1 MADRQIV
8 ARTLGRSKAGA
19 LAVGQGLALAIP
31 IGLAGGVAGTAFH
44 IAVEQVTG
52 LRGAHGWLL
61 WLLPAAGLGIVAL
74 YQALGCQGLGT
85 DDVLRT
91 VQEGKPLPLALAPAI
106 FLGAVL
112 THLCGGSAGREGAAL
127 QIGGSIG
134 WAIGGWEKQSPA
146 GQRCA
151 AVCGM
156 AALFSALFGT
166 PLAAA
171 LFAATVAQVGDSFAP
186 ALAPSLAAAVIAS
199 GVSSAAGIPPTAFAV
214 EMPALTGWTALQAA
228 GLGVACAA
236 VTRGFC
242 WVLHQSKHLL
252 ARYLPGPYLR
262 AAAGGLAVAVLSWL
276 LGGRYCGAGMD
287 VIGQAVEQGRA
298 LPWDFVCKALL
309 TALTLGAGF
318 KGGEVVPSFF
328 VGACFGCVAGPL
340 LGLPAGAAAAI
351 GLVSVF
357 CGATNTPAAS
367 ILLAVELFGGQGAA
381 LCAIGCVL
389 CFWLSGSHGL
399 YEAQQFARPKLGA

>member
-1 MADRQIV
+1 MEKCGMWAK
-8 ARTLGRSKAGA
+8 GRAGA
-19 LAVGQGLALAIP
+19 KAVGQGLALAVP
-31 IGLAGGVAGTAFH
+31 IGLAGGVVGTVFH
-44 IAVEQVTG
+44 LAVEQVTA
-52 LRGAHGWLL
+52 LRAAQGWLL
-61 WLLPAAGLGIVAL
+61 WLLPVAGLLITAL
-74 YQALGCQGLGT
+74 YKALHCQGLGT

-91 VQEGKPLPLALAPAI
+91 VQQGRPLPLALTPAI

-127 QIGGSIG
+127 QMGGSIG
-134 WAIGGWEKQSPA
+134 WAIGGGEKQSPA
-146 GQRCA
+146 GRRCA

-171 LFAATVAQVGDSFAP
+171 VFAVTVAQVGGSVVP
-186 ALAPSLAAAVIAS
+186 ALAPSLAAALIAS
-199 GVSSAAGIPPTAFAV
+199 GVSAAAGIAPTAFTVA
-214 EMPALTGWTALQAA
+214 MPALSARTALQAA
-228 GLGVACAA
+228 LLGAACAA

-242 WVLHQSKHLL
+242 WVLHTAKHQL
-252 ARYLPGPYLR
+252 AQRLPDPYLR
-262 AAAGGLAVAVLSWL
+262 AAAGGLAVAVLAQV

-287 VIGQAVEQGRA
+287 VIAQAVEQGQA

-328 VGACFGCVAGPL
+328 VGACFGCIAGPL

-351 GLVSVF
+351 GLVAVF

-367 ILLAVELFGGQGAA
+367 ILLAVELFGGQGAV
-381 LCAIGCVL
+381 LCATGCVL

-399 YEAQQFARPKLGA
+399 YEAQQFAQPKLVE

>member
-8 ARTLGRSKAGA
+8 ARTLGRSRAGA

-91 VQEGKPLPLALAPAI
+91 VQEGQPLPLALAPAI

-151 AVCGM
+151 AMCGM

-171 LFAATVAQVGDSFAP
+171 MFAVTVAQVGDSFAL

-199 GVSSAAGIPPTAFAV
+199 GVSAAAGIPPTAFAV
-214 EMPALTGWTALQAA
+214 EMPALTGRTALQAA

-252 ARYLPGPYLR
+252 TRYLPGPALGFCLQGPAHGPDPGGRVQGGRGGAQLLRGGLLRLRGRAPAGPARRGGGGHRPGIGVLRSHQHPRRLHPAGGGALRRPGGGPLCHRLR
-262 AAAGGLAVAVLSWL
+262 AL
-276 LGGRYCGAGMD
+276 
-287 VIGQAVEQGRA
+287 
-298 LPWDFVCKALL
+298 
-309 TALTLGAGF
+309 
-318 KGGEVVPSFF
+318 
-328 VGACFGCVAGPL
+328 
-340 LGLPAGAAAAI
+340 
-351 GLVSVF
+351 
-357 CGATNTPAAS
+357 
-367 ILLAVELFGGQGAA
+367 LLAVRQPRPLRGPAVRPAQAGGVIVCGGQGFS
-381 LCAIGCVL
+381 VN
-389 CFWLSGSHGL
+389 FTHG
-399 YEAQQFARPKLGA
+399 P

>member
-8 ARTLGRSKAGA
+8 ARTLGRSRAGA

-91 VQEGKPLPLALAPAI
+91 VQEGQPLPLALAPAI

-151 AVCGM
+151 AMCGM

-171 LFAATVAQVGDSFAP
+171 MF
-186 ALAPSLAAAVIAS
+186 
-199 GVSSAAGIPPTAFAV
+199 
-214 EMPALTGWTALQAA
+214 ALTGRTALQAA

-252 ARYLPGPYLR
+252 TRYLPGPYLR

-287 VIGQAVEQGRA
+287 VIAQAVEQGRA

-367 ILLAVELFGGQGAA
+367 ILLAVELFGGQGAS